1 MPKKQSNFNKLTWIF
16 TELLIGLAVLV
27 YGLWGTI
34 TRDPIIYI
42 ILLTIGGVLLLVAII
57 QLIIHF
63 KKREKLYCAK
73 CGERINKDDDF
84 CKKCGEKIEK
94 K

>member
-1 MPKKQSNFNKLTWIF
+1 MPKKKSNLNKYTWIF
-16 TELLIGLAVLV
+16 TELLIGLAALI

-34 TRDPIIYI
+34 AQDQIIYI
-42 ILLTIGGVLLLVAII
+42 ILLSMGGVLLVVAII
-57 QLIIHF
+57 QLIIALR
-63 KKREKLYCAK
+63 KREKLYCAK
-73 CGERINKDDDF
+73 CGDKIKKDDEF

>member
-1 MPKKQSNFNKLTWIF
+1 MPKKQSNFNKLTWVF
-16 TELLIGLAVLV
+16 TELIIGLAGLV

-34 TRDPIIYI
+34 TRATVIYI
-42 ILLTIGGVLLLVAII
+42 ILLSLGGVLLVVAVI

-63 KKREKLYCAK
+63 KKKEKIYCAK
-73 CGERINKDDDF
+73 CGEKLSKNDEF
-84 CKKCGEKIEK
+84 CKKCGEKMEK